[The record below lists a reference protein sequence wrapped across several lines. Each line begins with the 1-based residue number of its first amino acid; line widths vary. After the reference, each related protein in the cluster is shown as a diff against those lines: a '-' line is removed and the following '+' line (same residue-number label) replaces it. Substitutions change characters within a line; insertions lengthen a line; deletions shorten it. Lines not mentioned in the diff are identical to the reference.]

1 MNGFDERAEGSH
13 QKVVNLVGKGK
24 IVLEIGCGEG
34 FVSEQLRKKGCVITG
49 IEIDGKSAKR
59 AKKFCKKV
67 LVGNIEEVKL
77 NFAKESFDV
86 ILFGDVLEHLFDPE
100 AVLKKLRPFL
110 AKNGKI
116 VVSLPN
122 IANWKIRLGL
132 LKGQFDYTDWGILDK
147 THIRFFTR
155 KRAKNLIK
163 EAGFRIVE
171 EDFVP
176 SFPAPFL
183 KKYFAKIRP
192 SAFAFQFIFA
202 AKKA

>member
-1 MNGFDERAEGSH
+1 MNGFDKRTDGAH
-13 QKVVNLVGKGK
+13 QKMIKLVGKGK
-24 IVLEIGCGEG
+24 LVLEIGCGKG
-34 FVSEQLRKKGCVITG
+34 FVSEQLRKKGNVITG
-49 IEIDGKSAKR
+49 IEIDKKSAKR

-67 LVGNIEEVKL
+67 LIGNIEEMKL

-100 AVLKKLRPFL
+100 AVLKKLKPFL

-116 VVSLPN
+116 IVSLPN
-122 IANWKIRLGL
+122 IANWKIRLL
-132 LKGQFDYTDWGILDK
+132 LLRGKFDYTDWGILDK

-155 KRAKNLIK
+155 KRARNLIRG
-163 EAGFRIVE
+163 AGFRIEE

-202 AKKA
+202 AKKK